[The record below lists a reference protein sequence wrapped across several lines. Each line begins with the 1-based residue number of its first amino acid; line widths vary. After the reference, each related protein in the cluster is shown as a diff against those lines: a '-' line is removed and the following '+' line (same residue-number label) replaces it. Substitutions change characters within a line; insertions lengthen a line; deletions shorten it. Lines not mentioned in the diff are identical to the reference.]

1 MSASTMRSIRRFG
14 ALALVTAL
22 GACSW
27 FTDFKEQ
34 PKFDPWESTSDT
46 IPARGNPQY
55 SVSVYGSAAPGY
67 AVSRQ
72 RLP

>member
-1 MSASTMRSIRRFG
+1 MSGKLRSALRG
-14 ALALVTAL
+14 LALSSVALGL

-46 IPARGNPQY
+46 VPMRGNPQN
-55 SVSVYGSAAPGY
+55 SVSIYGTAVPGF
-67 AVSRQ
+67 AVSRAAM
-72 RLP
+72 P